1 MASSVNLRLGHRQTV
16 ICLVVAA
23 LIFCVGWASHV
34 IYKRFNDHH
43 KHRWV
48 ALNGS
53 RYTNPLLDVEL
64 PEGVDIS
71 NEPIPFKHKIE
82 DFVKDQISRKKAT
95 EIAVYYRDLHEGPW
109 FGINEDQHFN
119 PASMMKVP
127 VMIAILKR
135 AERDPYL
142 LRRTL
147 SYDGKTDMSAMQ
159 NIEPMHTITPHRP
172 YSIEELLRY
181 MMSYSDN
188 NATAVLYNDL
198 DPRELSAVLDGMDI
212 DNRPHDDENSVS
224 VHGYS
229 GFFRILFNA
238 SFLNREMSEKA
249 LELLT
254 KEDFP
259 QGLAA
264 GVPKGI
270 EIAAKYGEHVRGTNG
285 EIKQLHEFGIVYHP
299 RYPYIIGIMTRGN
312 DFGIQTGIIRDI
324 SRMIYTEVETGA
336 VKYRR

>member
-1 MASSVNLRLGHRQTV
+1 MASSVNVRLNYRQA
-16 ICLVVAA
+16 IIYLVVAA
-23 LIFCVGWASHV
+23 LMFGAGWASH
-34 IYKRFNDHH
+34 IINQRYYSH

-48 ALNGS
+48 ALKGF

-71 NEPIPFKHKIE
+71 NEPIPFKYKIE
-82 DFVKDQISRKKAT
+82 SFVRDQIRRRQAT
-95 EIAVYYRDLHEGPW
+95 DIAVYYRDLHDGPW
-109 FGINEDQHFN
+109 FGINEDMQFN

-147 SYDGKTDMSAMQ
+147 AYDGKSDMSTTQ
-159 NIEPMHTITPHRP
+159 NFRPRHTITPHRP
-172 YSIEELLRY
+172 YTIEELLRY
-181 MMSYSDN
+181 MISYSDN

-198 DPRELSAVLDGMDI
+198 NPRELSAVLDGMDI
-212 DNRPHDDENSVS
+212 DNRPNDDENSVS

-249 LELLT
+249 LQLLT
-254 KEDFP
+254 MEDFS
-259 QGLAA
+259 QGLSA
-264 GVPKGI
+264 GVPQGT
-270 EIAAKYGEHVRGTNG
+270 EIAAKYGENVQGMKG

-299 RYPYIIGIMTRGN
+299 KHPYIIGIMTRGN
-312 DFGIQTGIIRDI
+312 DFGIQTGIIREI
-324 SRMIYTEVETGA
+324 SRMIYAEVDAGA
-336 VKYRR
+336 VK

>member
-1 MASSVNLRLGHRQTV
+1 MGSSVQVRLNFRQAV
-16 ICLVVAA
+16 IYLVASA
-23 LIFCVGWASHV
+23 LMFGVGWASH
-34 IYKRFNDHH
+34 IMYQRYHGHNY
-43 KHRWV
+43 RRV
-48 ALNGS
+48 ALPGFH
-53 RYTNPLLDVEL
+53 YTNPLLDVEL

-82 DFVKDQISRKKAT
+82 AFVKKQISGKQAT
-95 EIAVYYRDLHEGPW
+95 EIAVYYRDLHDGPW
-109 FGINEDQHFN
+109 FGINEDIPFN

-142 LRRTL
+142 LSRTL

-159 NIEPMHTITPHRP
+159 RIEPQHTITPLRP

-188 NATAVLYNDL
+188 NATAVLYNEL
-198 DPRELSAVLDGMDI
+198 DPRELNAVLDGMDI
-212 DNRPHDDENSVS
+212 ENRPNDDENSVT

-249 LELLT
+249 LQLLT
-254 KEDFP
+254 MQDFP

-270 EIAAKYGEHVRGTNG
+270 EIAAKYGENVRGMKG

-299 RYPYIIGIMTRGN
+299 KHPYIIGIMTRGN
-312 DFGIQTGIIRDI
+312 DFDIQTGILSSI
-324 SRMIYTEVETGA
+324 SRMIYAEVDAVA
-336 VKYRR
+336 VKEDRR